1 MTLAN
6 LMTNSLHNVCLTKSR
21 VTIDIQ
27 WIEGIVDDLDNN
39 PFNGLVVYAKALK
52 NQIIYFN
59 KQEYFK
65 LAWLRTQ

>member
-1 MTLAN
+1 MI
-6 LMTNSLHNVCLTKSR
+6 SPELTGEE
-21 VTIDIQ
+21 Q

-65 LAWLRTQ
+65 LAWLCTQ